1 MGTLSRDDA
10 FMGQFRRPT
19 GSQGRAVAALMNRGH
34 DLLTDWGLSHVKIDP
49 NFTVLDV
56 GCGGGRTIGK
66 LAGLAVEG
74 RVFGIDY
81 SKDMVE
87 YSIEENKQLVVGGRV
102 QVLEGSVKKM
112 SFPND
117 FFDLVTAVETYYFWS
132 NLPKAF
138 KEIKR
143 VLKLGGKLL
152 MINEMIKDGNYE
164 RENAQTIA
172 KTHVQLYTL
181 PNLQQLLESAGL
193 TDVKTFRKPNSLW
206 NVLLTKKA

>member
-34 DLLTDWGLSHVKIDP
+34 DLLTDWGLSHVKIEP

-81 SKDMVE
+81 SKDMVD
-87 YSIEENKQLVVGGRV
+87 YSIEENKQLVAGGRV

-164 RENAQTIA
+164 RENAQPIA
-172 KTHVQLYTL
+172 KTHVHLYTL

-193 TDVKTFRKPNSLW
+193 TDVKIFRKPNSPW